1 MSRLVVVSNRIAL
14 PDDKIERW
22 RSGRR
27 HPGGTES
34 GGGLWFG
41 WSGEIGD
48 DQQPLKQVSRGN
60 ISWASFNLNERDH
73 DEYYNQFSNA
83 VLWPAFH
90 YRLDLVSF
98 QREAWEGYLRVNA
111 MLADKL
117 LPLIEPDDTL
127 WIHDYHLLPFA
138 SELRK
143 RGVNN
148 RIGFFLHIP
157 FPTPEILTLC
167 RRTLSCWS
175 NCAITICWASRPK
188 ATEPLSRQHCY
199 ADSPIRPRR

>member
-14 PDDKIERW
+14 PDDKNRALAVW
-22 RSGRR
+22 PSASGALRAAGVCGLAGAARLAMTSNRSSRSPAGIFRR
-27 HPGGTES
+27 RST
-34 GGGLWFG
+34 
-41 WSGEIGD
+41 
-48 DQQPLKQVSRGN
+48 
-60 ISWASFNLNERDH
+60 NERDH

-98 QREAWEGYLRVNA
+98 QREAREGYLRVNA

-148 RIGFFLHIP
+148 RIGFSYIFRS
-157 FPTPEILTLC
+157 
-167 RRTLSCWS
+167 RR
-175 NCAITICWASRPK
+175 
-188 ATEPLSRQHCY
+188 
-199 ADSPIRPRR
+199 RRF